1 MMEFSLSKTVCLLGI
16 VAGLFSASHDARAV
30 SEEPKTGLFGT
41 IEIPSNNLEALPQWV
56 RVVNNFGK
64 AEKLSKQC
72 DKDIQKCTSQ
82 QMTLWRA
89 KIQELEDAE
98 PTTKIREIN
107 KFINK
112 WRQVSHR
119 ENYKQ
124 NDYWGTPIEFITF
137 GGDSEDFAIMKYVSL
152 KELGIDT
159 SKMRIVVTNDVL
171 RGVTHTVLS
180 VHWGKRRFVLDSQND
195 TVLQEQFVKYYVP
208 FYSVNETTRWA
219 HVPGQAAALLNAGGI
234 KTND

>member
-1 MMEFSLSKTVCLLGI
+1 MVKLSLTKAACLLGLSVGI
-16 VAGLFSASHDARAV
+16 SGASHDAQAV
-30 SEEPKTGLFGT
+30 SETHKPGLFGT
-41 IEIPSNNLEALPQWV
+41 IEIPSNNLGALPQWV
-56 RVVNNFGK
+56 RVVDNFAE
-64 AEKLSKQC
+64 AEKMSKQC

-89 KIQELEDAE
+89 KIQELEDVE
-98 PTTKIREIN
+98 KTTKIREIN

-112 WRQVSHR
+112 WRHVSDR

-124 NDYWGTPIEFITF
+124 NDYWATPMEFITF

-152 KELGIDT
+152 KELGIET

-208 FYSVNETTRWA
+208 LYSVNETTRWA
-219 HVPGQAAALLNAGGI
+219 HVPEQAAALIDAGEI
-234 KTND
+234 KNND